1 MSFDSAQK
9 ASSVLGCDGD
19 ELHTAVFKHHLRQ
32 LLQRATTGGSRE
44 RTAAEAEEGETRQV
58 SPSPHSLVVYKKTAG
73 FEFRASGLRVGGCV
87 CRSQADRRPVSGRNG
102 RRALRGTLHHHRLS
116 N

>member
-9 ASSVLGCDGD
+9 ASSVLGCEGD

-44 RTAAEAEEGETRQV
+44 RTAAEAEEGESREFHLHLIHLSFT
-58 SPSPHSLVVYKKTAG
+58 KTAG
-73 FEFRASGLRVGGCV
+73 LEFRASGLRVGASLQVPG
-87 CRSQADRRPVSGRNG
+87 
-102 RRALRGTLHHHRLS
+102 
-116 N
+116 

>member
-9 ASSVLGCDGD
+9 ASSVLGCEGE

-44 RTAAEAEEGETRQV
+44 RTAAEAEEGETHKFHFHLIHLSWTKTRFASALSFSSRLLTDSGDVSALQV
-58 SPSPHSLVVYKKTAG
+58 PG
-73 FEFRASGLRVGGCV
+73 
-87 CRSQADRRPVSGRNG
+87 
-102 RRALRGTLHHHRLS
+102 
-116 N
+116 

>member
-9 ASSVLGCDGD
+9 ASSVLGCEGD

-44 RTAAEAEEGETRQV
+44 RSSAAAAEEGERHLISISFKILLDKKSVVTSFV
-58 SPSPHSLVVYKKTAG
+58 ASL
-73 FEFRASGLRVGGCV
+73 
-87 CRSQADRRPVSGRNG
+87 CRSQIDSGSVSGRNG
-102 RRALRGTLHHHRLS
+102 CWAL
-116 N
+116 

>member
-44 RTAAEAEEGETRQV
+44 RTAAEAEEGEMHEFHLHLIPLLFT
-58 SPSPHSLVVYKKTAG
+58 KTAG
-73 FEFRASGLRVGGCV
+73 FEFRASVLRVG
-87 CRSQADRRPVSGRNG
+87 VSLQVPG
-102 RRALRGTLHHHRLS
+102 
-116 N
+116 